1 MVCFPFIW
9 SYYSAIIIICQHFF
23 EKFFEKKK
31 KRKRTVKPPVP
42 FAVTYSE
49 CVQMLL
55 SICIAI
61 IAHISGAVK
70 NLFFAK
76 RSCIAAF
83 VGFHDVNQVG
93 NIVYCYCLSV

>member
-1 MVCFPFIW
+1 MFVNTFLKSFL
-9 SYYSAIIIICQHFF
+9 
-23 EKFFEKKK
+23 KKVK
-31 KRKRTVKPPVP
+31 KENGRQKPPVP

-55 SICIAI
+55 SICITI
-61 IAHISGAVK
+61 VAHISGAVK

-83 VGFHDVNQVG
+83 VGLHDVN
-93 NIVYCYCLSV
+93 